1 MAAQNRYHHNQHSS
15 KMALSSG
22 CLVTVLEV
30 PMQGR
35 ELSFVSEQ
43 SGAPIPTWGLIILI
57 TRHPELSAISELDHL
72 RPQWLWATTLG
83 QSESDA
89 AVGFLPCH

>member
-57 TRHPELSAISELDHL
+57 TRHPELSAIFGLCL
-72 RPQWLWATTLG
+72 FFPKTMY
-83 QSESDA
+83 
-89 AVGFLPCH
+89 